1 MTLHTPTHST
11 HSEQKS
17 DTLGKI
23 KIEES
28 RSMNFTRCK
37 RWALFAL
44 LMAVF
49 AAIGAYAQ
57 VSTASLSG
65 SITDSTGAVV
75 PSAKITLTQTDT
87 NFVRV
92 STTKEDGTFHEVFL
106 PVGPYKVS
114 VVAAGF
120 KRLDRSGVVLS
131 VMQDATL
138 NLTLEIGGQTETIS
152 VTADVPLVNLS
163 DSTLGASVS
172 NVQIDNLPLVNRD
185 TYTLLSLTPGVQNVS
200 NENSIGLPMEHVII
214 NGSTDNMVGQ
224 VTYYLDG
231 GINMTGVR
239 STGNVIPN
247 PDAIDQFHVETNNF
261 SAEFGRTGAGV
272 VSVVTKSGTNQVHG
286 SLFEF
291 HQETN
296 FNSDA
301 YLQSTRTP
309 SHKNIFGATVGGPVL
324 KDKIFFFGSYGGL
337 RQIVP
342 QNFNTVVPDALQ
354 RVGNFSENLP
364 TTTPVT
370 GLGACATTL
379 SAADKSNTNYGGKFF
394 VCDPVTHQPVPG
406 NRLDLD
412 SNYVPDPVAAAVLK
426 SNVPLPSPNRPTPD
440 NRFVGNEGLPNTTNE
455 YLIKGDLQLVPNHRV
470 SLAYFQSVGSQ
481 INLPSGS
488 NLPGWA
494 LSNYAYRQ
502 QNGNASDVWTLSSRS
517 VNQVWLSYSRMMA
530 GRISNPAES
539 LAAFGSDLNVQGTPS
554 LPNISVAN
562 FFTLGNA
569 ISGPVAGDNIYGL
582 RDVFSTTRGRHA
594 ISAGGEAYL
603 EKDRLETLL
612 NNYGTFAFTSAVV
625 PSTLSGQSTYTR
637 TGVAMADFLIG
648 HPNAM
653 GQDSPDD
660 ANENYWNWGLFL
672 QDNWRIS
679 NALTVNLG
687 IRYDVQTAPIDTQ
700 RRVGVFEPGVQ
711 STVSPN
717 AMLGQLFPGDPGVP
731 DGGVDTNYNHFSPRI
746 GFAYSPFHSDRTVFH
761 GAAGM
766 FFDTI
771 GGNEWMLSQNF
782 QPFAVRETGAF
793 AHVVSLQH
801 IYSTDPQDFA
811 GGVSPFP
818 YVYDKANPRYV
829 SPASLVF
836 VQKGMRWPYN
846 TQVNL
851 GFQQQLTQN
860 LALSVNYVGT
870 FSRKLPMYIDQ
881 NAPIFNTATGASNTA
896 GNVNCRRP
904 YDAIPFA
911 TGSTTTCANPAAGS
925 KYMSNAYVITDNQTA
940 NYNGLQV
947 AVEKRLSRNISI
959 NGFYIWSKGLAS
971 ASMQTTG
978 NIGNSAATEPE
989 DYYDLKLDH
998 QREDNDMRHQAL
1010 ITAVWKPNYF
1020 GHFNRTA
1027 RLVLN
1032 DWSLAATLKM
1042 NSGKPFNITSGNDD
1056 NVDGDNNDRPNVAV
1070 GMLPTVIGAHRPRS
1084 QEIAEWFQTNSYCR
1098 VASAGC
1104 PAGGGPSGLDGLVS
1118 PNSLDAPGYKNVD
1131 ASLFRDFSIYNRIK
1145 FQFRGEATN
1154 VFNFVNLNA
1163 PGGTLSSTS
1172 SFGVISG
1179 GNTMRVI
1186 QVGGRLLF

>member
-1 MTLHTPTHST
+1 
-11 HSEQKS
+11 
-17 DTLGKI
+17 
-23 KIEES
+23 
-28 RSMNFTRCK
+28 
-37 RWALFAL
+37 
-44 LMAVF
+44 
-49 AAIGAYAQ
+49 
-57 VSTASLSG
+57 
-65 SITDSTGAVV
+65 
-75 PSAKITLTQTDT
+75 
-87 NFVRV
+87 
-92 STTKEDGTFHEVFL
+92 
-106 PVGPYKVS
+106 
-114 VVAAGF
+114 
-120 KRLDRSGVVLS
+120 
-131 VMQDATL
+131 
-138 NLTLEIGGQTETIS
+138 
-152 VTADVPLVNLS
+152 
-163 DSTLGASVS
+163 
-172 NVQIDNLPLVNRD
+172 
-185 TYTLLSLTPGVQNVS
+185 
-200 NENSIGLPMEHVII
+200 MEHVII

-247 PDAIDQFHVETNNF
+247 PDAVDQFHVDTNNF
-261 SAEFGRTGAGV
+261 SAEYGRTGAGV
-272 VSVVTKSGTNQVHG
+272 VSVITKSGTNQVHG
-286 SLFEF
+286 SLFEL
-291 HQETN
+291 HEETN

-301 YLQSTRTP
+301 YLQTTRTP
-309 SHKNIFGATVGGPVL
+309 LHRNMFGATAGGPAL
-324 KDKIFFFGSYGGL
+324 KNKIFFFGSYGGM
-337 RQIVP
+337 RKIAPV
-342 QNFNTVVPDALQ
+342 NFNTVVPDAFQ

-379 SAADKSNTNYGGKFF
+379 NAADKANTNYGGKFF

-412 SNYVPDPVAAAVLK
+412 ANFVADPVAAAVLK
-426 SNVPLPSPNRPTPD
+426 SNVPLPSLNRTD
-440 NRFVGNEGLPNTTNE
+440 NRFVGNEGLPEATNE
-455 YLIKGDLQLVPNHRV
+455 YLIKGDFQMVPNHRV
-470 SLAYFQSVGSQ
+470 SLSYFQSLGSQ

-494 LSNYAYRQ
+494 LNNYAYRQ
-502 QNGNASDVWTLSSRS
+502 QNGNASDVWTISSRS
-517 VNQVWLSYSRMMA
+517 VNQLWLNYSRMMA
-530 GRISNPAES
+530 GRISNPAETLS
-539 LAAFGSDLNVQGTPS
+539 AFGSDINVQGTPS
-554 LPNISVAN
+554 LAQISVAN

-569 ISGPVAGDNIYGL
+569 ISGPLAGDNIYGI
-582 RDVFSTTRGRHA
+582 RDVYNTTRGKHA
-594 ISAGGEAYL
+594 LSAGGEAYL

-612 NNYGTFAFTSAVV
+612 NNYGVFAFTSAVV
-625 PSTLSGQSTYTR
+625 PSTTSGQATYTR

-653 GQDSPDD
+653 SQDSPDD

-679 NALTVNLG
+679 HALTVNLG

-700 RRVGVFEPGVQ
+700 RRIGVFEPGVQ

-746 GFAYSPFHSDRTVFH
+746 GFAYNPFHDGHTVFH

-771 GGNEWMLSQNF
+771 SGNEWMLSQNF

-793 AHVVSLQH
+793 THVVSLQH
-801 IYSTDPQDFA
+801 IYSTDSTDFA

-846 TQVNL
+846 TQVNF
-851 GFQQQLTQN
+851 GIQQQFTRD
-860 LALSVNYVGT
+860 LALSVNYVGV

-881 NAPIFNTATGASNTA
+881 NAPIYNTTNIASNTT
-896 GNVNCRRP
+896 GDVNCRRP
-904 YDAIPFA
+904 YDAVPFA
-911 TGSTTTCANPAAGS
+911 TGSTTTCASPAIGS
-925 KYMSNAYVITDNQTA
+925 KYMSNAYVITNGQTA

-947 AVEKRLSRNISI
+947 AVEKRLSRRFSV

-978 NIGNSAATEPE
+978 NIGNSATTEPE
-989 DYYDLKLDH
+989 DYYDLKLDR

-1010 ITAVWKPNYF
+1010 ISAVWKPNYF
-1020 GHFNRTA
+1020 GQFNRTT
-1027 RLVLN
+1027 RLILN
-1032 DWSLAATLKM
+1032 DWSIAATLKM

-1056 NVDGDNNDRPNVAV
+1056 NLDGDNNDRPNVAT
-1070 GMLPTVIGAHRPRS
+1070 GMVPTVIGAHRPRS

-1104 PAGGGPSGLDGLVS
+1104 PAGGGPSGLDGLVP

-1131 ASLFRDFSIYNRIK
+1131 ASLFRDFTIYSRVK

-1154 VFNFVNLNA
+1154 VFNFVNLSA
-1163 PGGTLSSTS
+1163 PGGTLRSTS
-1172 SFGVISG
+1172 SFGVISS
-1179 GNTMRVI
+1179 GNNMRVI